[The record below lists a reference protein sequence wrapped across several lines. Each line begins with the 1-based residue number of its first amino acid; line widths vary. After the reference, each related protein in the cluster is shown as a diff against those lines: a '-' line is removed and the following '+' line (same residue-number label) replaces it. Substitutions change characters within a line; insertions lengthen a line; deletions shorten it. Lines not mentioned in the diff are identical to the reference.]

1 MLGSDKRCLKAH
13 CLPVTLVQHPYSPR
27 RINRLTD
34 GAHILVWKDELA
46 DQFFYLI
53 CLHTVG
59 IQNSHTSSRFTLSG
73 LNFDKTLTANYK
85 QTITVNY
92 ADAAGKKNSVDVTFD
107 VTAPHD
113 PNDPN
118 AVKAAREATVKS
130 LRDALEKDST
140 LKDRFTVVATN
151 SGVSLVSQQQ
161 GKDALNITSMELA
174 AGAKVSF
181 GGQKATPAV
190 LSNEGAVKNGMGYG
204 ALESTRQM
212 LVGSGEFSTDAAYN
226 NIRGIPYYMR
236 SLDMLAN
243 KIATEMNRIN
253 TTNANGESLA
263 GLGIKGAGNL
273 FVADGDDPDHPTQL
287 ITASNISI
295 SKKWQTGETTV
306 VPSTKPDAVSS
317 ENDNINRFYN
327 ILNEAYNYQ
336 ATDIVRQDKTPF
348 TSGKLE
354 QTGTQVQN
362 LKAQITYIDSMNQ
375 KHTVTVAFQSGADAD
390 ATLTN
395 LQAAIA
401 RKPELS
407 QFDDIE
413 VKDGTITLKANDG
426 KIDDGVLCSLVTDI
440 QITDNQGAATGAFK
454 MGAGKIGGAVASSN
468 IYQGNLESCY
478 SNMEG
483 VLGSH
488 INTTSKIYETYA
500 TAADE
505 INTSRDSVSG
515 VDLNDEGI
523 DLLQYQKSFAAACR
537 LMTALDEAMD
547 KVINGMGVVGR

>member
-1 MLGSDKRCLKAH
+1 
-13 CLPVTLVQHPYSPR
+13 
-27 RINRLTD
+27 
-34 GAHILVWKDELA
+34 
-46 DQFFYLI
+46 
-53 CLHTVG
+53 
-59 IQNSHTSSRFTLSG
+59 
-73 LNFDKTLTANYK
+73 
-85 QTITVNY
+85 
-92 ADAAGKKNSVDVTFD
+92 
-107 VTAPHD
+107 
-113 PNDPN
+113 
-118 AVKAAREATVKS
+118 
-130 LRDALEKDST
+130 
-140 LKDRFTVVATN
+140 
-151 SGVSLVSQQQ
+151 
-161 GKDALNITSMELA
+161 
-174 AGAKVSF
+174 
-181 GGQKATPAV
+181 
-190 LSNEGAVKNGMGYG
+190 
-204 ALESTRQM
+204 
-212 LVGSGEFSTDAAYN
+212 
-226 NIRGIPYYMR
+226 MR

-273 FVADGDDPDHPTQL
+273 FVADGDDPDNPTQL

-327 ILNEAYNYQ
+327 VLNEAYNYQ

-375 KHTVTVAFQSGADAD
+375 KHTVTVDFQSGADAD

-395 LQAAIA
+395 LKAAIA
-401 RKPELS
+401 GKQELS

-440 QITDNQGAATGAFK
+440 QITDAQGAATGDFK

>member
-1 MLGSDKRCLKAH
+1 M
-13 CLPVTLVQHPYSPR
+13 
-27 RINRLTD
+27 
-34 GAHILVWKDELA
+34 
-46 DQFFYLI
+46 
-53 CLHTVG
+53 
-59 IQNSHTSSRFTLSG
+59 
-73 LNFDKTLTANYK
+73 
-85 QTITVNY
+85 
-92 ADAAGKKNSVDVTFD
+92 
-107 VTAPHD
+107 
-113 PNDPN
+113 
-118 AVKAAREATVKS
+118 
-130 LRDALEKDST
+130 
-140 LKDRFTVVATN
+140 
-151 SGVSLVSQQQ
+151 
-161 GKDALNITSMELA
+161 
-174 AGAKVSF
+174 
-181 GGQKATPAV
+181 
-190 LSNEGAVKNGMGYG
+190 
-204 ALESTRQM
+204 
-212 LVGSGEFSTDAAYN
+212 
-226 NIRGIPYYMR
+226 
-236 SLDMLAN
+236 
-243 KIATEMNRIN
+243 
-253 TTNANGESLA
+253 
-263 GLGIKGAGNL
+263 
-273 FVADGDDPDHPTQL
+273 
-287 ITASNISI
+287 
-295 SKKWQTGETTV
+295 
-306 VPSTKPDAVSS
+306 
-317 ENDNINRFYN
+317 
-327 ILNEAYNYQ
+327 NEAYNYQ
-336 ATDIVRQDKTPF
+336 TTDIVRQDKTPF

-362 LKAQITYIDSMNQ
+362 LKAQITYIDGMNQ
-375 KHTVTVAFQSGADAD
+375 KHTVTVGFQSGADAD

-407 QFDDIE
+407 QFDDVK

-440 QITDNQGAATGAFK
+440 QITDAQGAATGDFK